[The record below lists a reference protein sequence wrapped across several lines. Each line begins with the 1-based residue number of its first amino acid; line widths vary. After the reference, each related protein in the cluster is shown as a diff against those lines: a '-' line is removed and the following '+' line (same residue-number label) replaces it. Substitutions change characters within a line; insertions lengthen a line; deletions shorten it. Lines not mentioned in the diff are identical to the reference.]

1 MKRTNS
7 RIMAMIVL
15 YNYEITNEINIKSI
29 EEMIDDND
37 FAYDKDFTSALIK
50 GILENT
56 EEIDYIISTNLE
68 NYTIDRLS
76 YIDRNLIRIGVFEM
90 MKTDTPKNIII
101 NEIIEISKIF
111 TEISGYQTS
120 KFNNALLDKIA
131 QRIYDGK

>member
-7 RIMAMIVL
+7 QIMAMIVL